1 MASDDLVNIGLI
13 LLLASFLLFQVQLV
27 LFRNFLKSKCPQIW
41 EAHVTNSGRAN
52 FLTRYHKLKT
62 LPLIYAS
69 DNPIIDRKLRSLA
82 IAYKSGIIGVSLMA
96 AGGLWDAMNG

>member
-1 MASDDLVNIGLI
+1 MASDDLIDIGLI

-27 LFRNFLKSKCPQIW
+27 LFRNFLKSNCPQIW
-41 EAHVTNSGRAN
+41 DAHITNNGRAN

-62 LPLIYAS
+62 LPLIYES
-69 DNPIIDRKLRSLA
+69 DNPIIDRKLHSLA

-96 AGGLWDAMNG
+96 AGGFWGAMGG